1 MAVVAE
7 SDLTTA
13 RLALNICWCLGAR
26 FPIRHSWEIDALNE
40 WGRLEG
46 LFGYLSE
53 QKDLQRVSNGTLF
66 TTVFQ

>member
-7 SDLTTA
+7 SDLTAA
-13 RLALNICWCLGAR
+13 RPALTICWCLGAR
-26 FPIRHSWEIDALNE
+26 FPICHSWEIDALHE
-40 WGRLEG
+40 WGRLEE

>member
-1 MAVVAE
+1 ME

-13 RLALNICWCLGAR
+13 RLALTICLEAR
-26 FPIRHSWEIDALNE
+26 FPICHSWEIDALNE
-40 WGRLEG
+40 WGRLEE